1 MSAPRFLLD
10 ADVFSAIA
18 RQTSTAAARRLAEL
32 ESGSVAVSVITAA
45 EINFGLDKRPVGAA
59 VALRI
64 ARLQQVLPVLPL
76 GAHAAP
82 HYGRTRAE
90 LERRGTPIGP
100 NDLWLAAH
108 ALADD
113 LTVVTGN
120 TRGFTRVPGLKV
132 ENWLR

>member
-1 MSAPRFLLD
+1 VSTPRFLLD
-10 ADVFSAIA
+10 TDVFSALA
-18 RQTSTAAARRLAEL
+18 RQTSAHAARRLAEL
-32 ESGSVAVSVITAA
+32 EAGSVALSVITAA
-45 EINFGLDKRPVGAA
+45 EVAFGLDKRPVGAA
-59 VALRI
+59 VATRI
-64 ARLQQVLPVLPL
+64 HRLLQVLAVLPL
-76 GAHAAP
+76 GPQTAP

-108 ALADD
+108 ALAED

-120 TRGFTRVPGLKV
+120 TREFSRVPGLKL

>member
-10 ADVFSAIA
+10 TDVFSAIA
-18 RQTSTAAARRLAEL
+18 RQTSAQAARRLAEL
-32 ESGSVAVSVITAA
+32 EAGSVAVSVITAA
-45 EINFGLDKRPVGAA
+45 EIAFGLDKRPVGAA
-59 VALRI
+59 MATRLL
-64 ARLQQVLPVLPL
+64 RLQQVLAVLPL
-76 GAHAAP
+76 GPRAAP

-108 ALADD
+108 ALAED

-120 TRGFTRVPGLKV
+120 TREFSRVPGLKV